1 MKHCYNMPELM
12 GREFALE
19 QLANTKQSERKQQIN
34 AKIKENFRKLIMNFF
49 IDSRNIVSHV
59 LLINRISIRPMRRM
73 RRMISIIK
81 FKILNKTWKK

>member
-1 MKHCYNMPELM
+1 M

-49 IDSRNIVSHV
+49 IDSRNILSHV

>member
-1 MKHCYNMPELM
+1 M

-73 RRMISIIK
+73 RCMISIMK

>member
-1 MKHCYNMPELM
+1 M

>member
-1 MKHCYNMPELM
+1 M

-59 LLINRISIRPMRRM
+59 LLINRISIQPMRRM